1 MEMIKMYRFDY
12 GSIINNQ
19 EEILL
24 KIKNN
29 FLDEDFIDE
38 DYPNKVLMINHL
50 KNKKIIYNKVLQD
63 IKISK
68 RRKVY
73 FYHERKK
80 ELYLVEYKY
89 VCKYIEQLE
98 PWEEV
103 DCLIFNNTFKWII
116 GYNHEEE
123 IYYSKPYK

>member
-1 MEMIKMYRFDY
+1 MYRFDY

-50 KNKKIIYNKVLQD
+50 KYKKLINVDSLRD
-63 IKISK
+63 INIGHRK
-68 RRKVY
+68 KVY
-73 FYHERKK
+73 FYDDRDKT
-80 ELYLVEYKY
+80 LFLTYYKN
-89 VCKYIEQLE
+89 VCMYIEQLE